1 MPSQGIALLF
11 STRQTSVLTRL
22 ESAACG
28 AAVPAGAGRRCQDR
42 CEWELK
48 GTLAWPQSQQ

>member
-22 ESAACG
+22 ESAR
-28 AAVPAGAGRRCQDR
+28 AVLLCPPGLVDAVRTGVSGN
-42 CEWELK
+42 
-48 GTLAWPQSQQ
+48 